1 VAHAKLK
8 RGALIRWIID
18 YEYFAAPAHSGG
30 VEPYEPIYMYGV
42 IMEVSNIDHK
52 SVAVACVQD
61 GRWVFLNMIH
71 DEFEILSGE

>member
-1 VAHAKLK
+1 MGQSKLK

-18 YEYFAAPAHSGG
+18 YEYFAAPAHAGG

-42 IMEVSNIDHK
+42 VVEVSSQDPR
-52 SVAVACVQD
+52 SVAVACVRD

-71 DEFEILSGE
+71 DEFEILSGD